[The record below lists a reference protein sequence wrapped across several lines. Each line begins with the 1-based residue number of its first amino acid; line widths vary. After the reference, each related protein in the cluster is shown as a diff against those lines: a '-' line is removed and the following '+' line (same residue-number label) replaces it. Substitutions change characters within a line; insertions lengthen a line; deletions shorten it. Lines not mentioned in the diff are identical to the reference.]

1 MKTAIVILVCFL
13 MPILLTICLS
23 RKQKGLWVSFVVG
36 MLAFVISQMVLRLP
50 LLSIMTQ
57 QRSISLFTLK
67 HPVLYILILAFTA
80 GLFEETARLIGFQC
94 IKKKHASIYD
104 AFAFGLGHGGIEAM
118 LLIGIPLLSVSTDL
132 SSVLLAEQQSLRQ
145 HHKLCDVITSWS
157 NPFCRYD
164 LLTVSIRNPDCD
176 YQ

>member
-94 IKKKHASIYD
+94 MMHLHLD
-104 AFAFGLGHGGIEAM
+104 
-118 LLIGIPLLSVSTDL
+118 
-132 SSVLLAEQQSLRQ
+132 
-145 HHKLCDVITSWS
+145 
-157 NPFCRYD
+157 
-164 LLTVSIRNPDCD
+164 
-176 YQ
+176 